1 MFDDLIITG
10 TDKIIKF
17 LRKLD
22 IDIFLTTPQIKHVIA
37 FICAMMLKGY
47 NGKVSDVSEL
57 ALHRHRTCIGKF
69 LNNSPWEEELVLKSL
84 KEHVIDRIWKLS
96 EATGEPIYVII
107 DDTICEKTV
116 PSSKA
121 KQPTEKCGFHKS
133 HLENKTVYGHQ
144 LVTVMLRCGNVV
156 LPYAIVMYDKAT
168 MSKIKIA
175 EEIIYTLPRPVSKGF
190 VLCDSWYS
198 CKKLFDA
205 ARVQGYTYIGALR
218 TNRVIYPEGHGS
230 LGIKVHAFAKIL
242 TAKDVSL
249 VKAGSHEYY
258 IYAYQGKLNDVKMAT
273 IVLSWPKNALFNEKA
288 LRAFI
293 SLDPNIDAQSLLNH
307 YVHRWPIET
316 FFRESKRYLG
326 LDDYQVRSERSIRRY
341 FVLLM
346 LTYVYCELEVSGNVL
361 NFSKGLKITRK
372 EIKQNQIAWIYKQA
386 QAGTPLEQIFQLLK
400 IA

>member
-1 MFDDLIITG
+1 MYQNL
-10 TDKIIKF
+10 
-17 LRKLD
+17 
-22 IDIFLTTPQIKHVIA
+22 P
-37 FICAMMLKGY
+37 
-47 NGKVSDVSEL
+47 S
-57 ALHRHRTCIGKF
+57 IGI
-69 LNNSPWEEELVLKSL
+69 EELVLKSL

-121 KQPTEKCGFHKS
+121 KRPTEKCGFHKS

-175 EEIIYTLPRPVSKGF
+175 EEIIYTLLRPVSKGF

-205 ARVQGYTYIGALR
+205 ARERGYTYIGALR
-218 TNRVIYPEGHGS
+218 TNRVIYPEGYGS
-230 LGIKVHAFAKIL
+230 LGVKVHAFAKTL

-249 VKAGSHEYY
+249 VKAGGHEYY
-258 IYAYQGKLNDVKMAT
+258 IYTYQGKVNDVKMAT

-288 LRAFI
+288 LKAFI
-293 SLDPNIDAQSLLNH
+293 SLDPNIDVQSLLNH

-316 FFRESKRYLG
+316 FFRESKKYLG
-326 LDDYQVRSERSIRRY
+326 
-341 FVLLM
+341 LM
-346 LTYVYCELEVSGNVL
+346 LTYVYCELEVSGDVL
-361 NFSKGLKITRK
+361 NFSKRLKLSRK
-372 EIKQNQIAWIYKQA
+372 EIKQNQIAWIYMQA
-386 QAGTPLEQIFQLLK
+386 QAGIPLEQVFQLLK